1 MKKLAFLFL
10 SLLLVMVGCGK
21 ENESQ
26 SSNQAG
32 SPPEII
38 EVVIATPET
47 INVNEEVTL
56 EAAVTQGDEKVDDA
70 NEVKF
75 EVWKIGQEEHEKM
88 EATNNGNGVY
98 SIKKTF
104 TEEGHYSLIAH
115 VTARS
120 MHSMPKK
127 DFTVGNPDENT
138 VNVGEIKPEESH
150 HGDGHEHHDS
160 ALNIQSNQENATVA
174 TNQEIDL
181 TTKLSLENAPLLGA
195 RVRYEIIPEDENQK
209 EWIEA
214 NESEEGVYATKV
226 TFKTAGMYHIQIHVN
241 KGEIHDHKVIMV
253 HAK

>member
-1 MKKLAFLFL
+1 MKKIAFLFL

-32 SPPEII
+32 GPPEII

-56 EAAVTQGDEKVDDA
+56 KATVTQGDDKVDDA

-75 EVWKIGQEEHEKM
+75 EVWKIGQEEHEKI
-88 EATNNGNGVY
+88 EATNDGNGVY
-98 SIKKTF
+98 SIHKTF
-104 TEEGHYSLIAH
+104 TEDGYYSVIAH

-127 DFTVGNPDENT
+127 DFTVGNPEEKSESAVQTDL
-138 VNVGEIKPEESH
+138 EESH
-150 HGDGHEHHDS
+150 HEEGHEHHDS
-160 ALNIQSNQENATVA
+160 ALKIQSNQENATVA
-174 TNQEIDL
+174 INQEIDL
-181 TTKLSLENAPLLGA
+181 TTKLILEDAPLLDA
-195 RVRYEIIPEDENQK
+195 RVRYEIIPEDESQK
-209 EWIEA
+209 EWLEA
-214 NESEEGVYATKV
+214 NESGEGVYATKV

-241 KGEIHDHKVIMV
+241 KDEIHDHKVIMV